1 MRILGIDFGDKNI
14 GLALSDPLQITALPL
29 ELYHPRNPEE
39 DKKFFQQLIKMH
51 NIGLIVLGLPIRMDG
66 SLGTRAQKTKE
77 FASWLKNH
85 FHIPV
90 VFWDERLTSKEAS
103 RLLAGR
109 KIDHKF
115 KKKIEHQISA
125 TIILSSFLESKKN
138 NAYSKKNR

>member
-29 ELYHPRNPEE
+29 ELYHLSNPEK
-39 DKKFFQQLIKMH
+39 DKKFFQQLIKNH

-66 SLGTRAQKTKE
+66 SLGTRARKTKE

-85 FHIPV
+85 LNIQV

-103 RLLAGR
+103 RLLSGR
-109 KIDHKF
+109 KIDFKL

-138 NAYSKKNR
+138 HAGSKKNR